1 MTEEENKIAD
11 AKAKLHALAVAMGK
25 PEVDL
30 ENLQYNFLENSV
42 MLTNNGNLVG
52 MIHRQVY
59 DALMSRSLESD
70 SE

>member
-1 MTEEENKIAD
+1 MTDEQNKIAD
-11 AKAKLHALAVAMGK
+11 AKAKLRALAVAIGK

-30 ENLQYNFLENSV
+30 DNLQYNFLGNSV
-42 MLTNNGNLVG
+42 MLINKGNVVG